1 MAEVHLAFTR
11 LAGEPGRGRL
21 LVVGPSLGT
30 SVEALWG
37 LAAARLG
44 GHLDVLGWD
53 LPGHGR
59 GAPTTSPFD
68 ISDLAAA
75 VRRDIGGILG
85 DSGRTASYAGVSL
98 GGAVALELAV
108 DPGPFTDL
116 ACIASAARLGD
127 PEAWHE
133 RAALVREVGTSVLLA
148 GAAEQW
154 FAPGFVDRSPTSA
167 HRLLRA
173 LSDADPE
180 SYALACEALARFD
193 MRDRMGEAEVPLL
206 IAPGEHDV
214 VVTPDTARSTAAAAV
229 GARVHVMTGCGH
241 LPPAEDPA
249 GMVAVLREHIE
260 ERTRG

>member
-44 GHLDVLGWD
+44 GHLEVLGWD

-59 GAPTTSPFD
+59 GAPTTCPFD

-75 VRRDIGGILG
+75 VRRDIGRILG

-133 RAALVREVGTSVLLA
+133 RAALVREVGTPVLLA
-148 GAAEQW
+148 SAAERW

-167 HRLLRA
+167 HRLLLA

-193 MRDRMGEAEVPLL
+193 MRDRMG
-206 IAPGEHDV
+206 DV
-214 VVTPDTARSTAAAAV
+214 RSTAARRTG
-229 GARVHVMTGCGH
+229 GARRRRDTGHGPEH
-241 LPPAEDPA
+241 GRRGGRRASARHDRLRSPPARGGPGRDGRRPA
-249 GMVAVLREHIE
+249 
-260 ERTRG
+260 